1 MSATPIQPVLRLVTG
16 TEAPTPRPS
25 PARHARIGP
34 DASPPGDA
42 IAAENRAAST
52 IAALDPR
59 WIFAVQVKRA
69 LLGGRAA
76 VIRPEDRRRLM
87 LAAQRLSLRPF
98 DASLV
103 IAIVQDGARQG
114 EDPLGRDV
122 VSRLKLV
129 SPDLD
134 PELADARRGPT
145 WSMLAC
151 AVAVALLTGAT
162 ATAVLLLV

>member
-1 MSATPIQPVLRLVTG
+1 MSATPFQPVLRLVPSDD
-16 TEAPTPRPS
+16 APPPRALPL
-25 PARHARIGP
+25 RH
-34 DASPPGDA
+34 ASPPA
-42 IAAENRAAST
+42 IADVVAAENRAAST

-69 LLGGRAA
+69 LLGGQAA
-76 VIRPEDRRRLM
+76 IIRPEDRRRLM
-87 LAAQRLSLRPF
+87 VAAQRLNLRPF

-103 IAIVQDGARQG
+103 IAIVQDGARLG

-129 SPDLD
+129 SPNLD

-145 WSMLAC
+145 WSMLVC

-162 ATAVLLLV
+162 LSAMLLLLA